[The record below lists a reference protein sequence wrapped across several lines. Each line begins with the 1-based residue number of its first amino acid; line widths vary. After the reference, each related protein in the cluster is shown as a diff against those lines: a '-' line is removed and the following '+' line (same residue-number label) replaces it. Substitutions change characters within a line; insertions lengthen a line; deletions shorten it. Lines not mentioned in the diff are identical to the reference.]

1 MMVMIVTAS
10 TLAIM
15 VMMFVIV
22 VMSASALIVMV
33 VMMMFMLVVM
43 VTSALAIM
51 IMVMMLMFVVMVT
64 SALVVVVV
72 MMMLML
78 VVMIVMSTAYRAEIF
93 VFFSALLHSFQ
104 NLCTVQFFDW
114 SGNDHCVFVHFTDQS
129 DCFCYFLLSSL
140 RCIGTAQNNRSCIL

>member
-1 MMVMIVTAS
+1 
-10 TLAIM
+10 
-15 VMMFVIV
+15 MF
-22 VMSASALIVMV
+22 
-33 VMMMFMLVVM
+33 VVM

-64 SALVVVVV
+64 SALAIMIMVI
-72 MMMLML
+72 MLML

-114 SGNDHCVFVHFTDQS
+114 SGDDHCILVHFADQS
-129 DCFCYFLLSSL
+129 DCFGYFLFGSL
-140 RCIGTAQNNRSCIL
+140 RCIGTAQNNRSCVL

>member
-1 MMVMIVTAS
+1 MMMVMIVTAS

-22 VMSASALIVMV
+22 VMSASALIVVV

-51 IMVMMLMFVVMVT
+51 IMVMMLM
-64 SALVVVVV
+64 
-72 MMMLML
+72 L
-78 VVMIVMSTAYRAEIF
+78 VVMIVMSTAYRAELFI
-93 VFFSALLHSFQ
+93 FFSALLHSFQ

-114 SGNDHCVFVHFTDQS
+114 SGDNHCILVHFADQS
-129 DCFCYFLLSSL
+129 DCFGYFLFGSL
-140 RCIGTAQNNRSCIL
+140 RCIGTAQNNRSCVL

>member
-1 MMVMIVTAS
+1 
-10 TLAIM
+10 M

-64 SALVVVVV
+64 SALAIMIMV
-72 MMMLML
+72 MMLML

-93 VFFSALLHSFQ
+93 VFLSSLLHRFQ
-104 NLCTVQFFDW
+104 DLCTVQFFDR

-140 RCIGTAQNNRSCIL
+140 RCIGAA

>member
-1 MMVMIVTAS
+1 MMMVMIVTAS

-33 VMMMFMLVVM
+33 VMLMFVVM

-51 IMVMMLMFVVMVT
+51 IMV
-64 SALVVVVV
+64 
-72 MMMLML
+72 MMLML

-93 VFFSALLHSFQ
+93 VFFSSLLHRFQ
-104 NLCTVQFFDW
+104 DLCTVQFFDR

>member
-22 VMSASALIVMV
+22 VMSASALIVVV

-51 IMVMMLMFVVMVT
+51 IMVMMLM
-64 SALVVVVV
+64 
-72 MMMLML
+72 L
-78 VVMIVMSTAYRAEIF
+78 VVMIVMSTAYRAELLI
-93 VFFSALLHSFQ
+93 FFSALLHSFQ

-114 SGNDHCVFVHFTDQS
+114 SGDNHCILVHFADQS
-129 DCFCYFLLSSL
+129 DCFGYFLFGSL

>member
-1 MMVMIVTAS
+1 MMMVMIVTAS

-33 VMMMFMLVVM
+33 VMMMFMVM

-78 VVMIVMSTAYRAEIF
+78 VVMIMMSTAYRAEIF
-93 VFFSALLHSFQ
+93 VFFSSLLHRFQ
-104 NLCTVQFFDW
+104 DLCTVQFFDR

>member
-1 MMVMIVTAS
+1 
-10 TLAIM
+10 M

-33 VMMMFMLVVM
+33 VMLMFVVM

-51 IMVMMLMFVVMVT
+51 IMV
-64 SALVVVVV
+64 
-72 MMMLML
+72 MMLML

-93 VFFSALLHSFQ
+93 VFFSSLLHRFQ
-104 NLCTVQFFDW
+104 DLCTVQFFDR

>member
-1 MMVMIVTAS
+1 MMMVMIVTAS

-22 VMSASALIVMV
+22 VMSASALIVVV

-51 IMVMMLMFVVMVT
+51 IMVMMLM
-64 SALVVVVV
+64 
-72 MMMLML
+72 L
-78 VVMIVMSTAYRAEIF
+78 VVMIVMSTAYRAELFI
-93 VFFSALLHSFQ
+93 FFSALLHSFQ

-114 SGNDHCVFVHFTDQS
+114 SGDNHCILVHFADQS
-129 DCFCYFLLSSL
+129 DCFGYFLFGSL